1 MLSSEQ
7 SGKEQTVYLKCSSF
21 SEIQSLFIQLCN
33 LRKDDFVL
41 PTLNVDVTES
51 GVQWLCYLYDIPLEK
66 QEIKEKVKDKNQLQ
80 ELLAKTFGLS
90 LSVFEDIDCN
100 ARASLT
106 LPVVQPSG
114 LCSLQ
119 NYLQL
124 QNDASKD
131 EGFWVNH
138 SSFSMIINKL
148 KEFYDLN
155 TFHRLVQ
162 ISMIQYP
169 SPDPVIRAVLKKCN
183 EDWVVLFDKDPKAF
197 YQVLQNSIQPIYRS
211 LSSRSYKN
219 RQF

>member
-1 MLSSEQ
+1 M
-7 SGKEQTVYLKCSSF
+7 
-21 SEIQSLFIQLCN
+21 
-33 LRKDDFVL
+33 
-41 PTLNVDVTES
+41 TES
-51 GVQWLCYLYDIPLEK
+51 GVQWLCYLYNIPLEK

-100 ARASLT
+100 TGTPLS
-106 LPVVQPSG
+106 LPVVQSSG

-119 NYLQL
+119 HYVQL
-124 QNDASKD
+124 PKDASEE
-131 EGFWVNH
+131 EGYLVNH
-138 SSFSMIINKL
+138 SSFSMIMTKL

-219 RQF
+219 KQF